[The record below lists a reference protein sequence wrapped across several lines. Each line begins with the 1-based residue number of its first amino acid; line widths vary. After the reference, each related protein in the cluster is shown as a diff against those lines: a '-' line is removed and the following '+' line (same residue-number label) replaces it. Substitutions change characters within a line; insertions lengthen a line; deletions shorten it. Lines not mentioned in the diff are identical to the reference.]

1 MMSTTLAA
9 LAAATMLTTATLLAA
24 CGGGGG
30 TTEPNNQPGPGGGP
44 QPGPA
49 PTSAVVAM
57 QSSSDGYGGTENTF
71 SPTSVRVARNGTV
84 TWRNNTDVSHN
95 VTFGAVAGA
104 PENIPNHTAGD
115 NPRTFGT
122 AGSFSY
128 QCTNHPGMNGVV
140 AVE

>member
-1 MMSTTLAA
+1 MPKTLAA
-9 LAAATMLTTATLLAA
+9 LVAATVLTAATALAA

-30 TTEPNNQPGPGGGP
+30 GTTEPPPNPGPGG

-57 QSSSDGYGGTENTF
+57 QSSSDIYGASENVF
-71 SPTSVRVARNGTV
+71 SPASVRVARNGTV
-84 TWRNNTDVSHN
+84 TWRNNTDVTHN
-95 VTFGAVAGA
+95 VTFGQIAGA
-104 PENIPNHTAGD
+104 PENIPNHASGD

-128 QCTNHPGMNGVV
+128 QCTNHAGMTGVV
-140 AVE
+140 TVE